1 MATLNTEPN
10 LESPDD
16 ATRQLIST
24 HRGLDD
30 AQSAMVNAKLILL
43 LANHIGDAEVL
54 APRWPRRAPTWR
66 RRLTA
71 LHSMTEAA
79 MTITTRTTDATRHA
93 AMAAPP
99 TYQSGFGN
107 EIRH

>member
-16 ATRQLIST
+16 VYEQLIST

-54 APRWPRRAPTWR
+54 AG
-66 RRLTA
+66 
-71 LHSMTEAA
+71 
-79 MTITTRTTDATRHA
+79 
-93 AMAAPP
+93 AMAAARADVAPDA
-99 TYQSGFGN
+99 
-107 EIRH
+107 